1 MSRQEFE
8 QTLIIMHNEGWS
20 IRSLCRH
27 FGTSRNAVRKIL
39 RTHERQRNSGHDI
52 LKKKLKRASKLD
64 AFEPE
69 MHKILEH
76 YPKITAVRLH
86 E

>member
-1 MSRQEFE
+1 
-8 QTLIIMHNEGWS
+8 MHNEGWS

-27 FGTSRNAVRKIL
+27 FGTSRNAVRRIL
-39 RTHERQRNSGHDI
+39 RAHEKQRDEGHDI
-52 LKKKLKRASKLD
+52 LAKRLKRVSKLD

-69 MHKILEH
+69 MHKILEK

-86 E
+86 EKLVEEGFTGGM